1 MIEILKGL
9 RSGVE
14 WNVNKVLVATLFAEA
29 KRMWDEDTAKGVK
42 ERLGTKAYQY
52 LGTHGSLRSR
62 TDTEAIL
69 AERSRRGGKKT
80 LASCVKY
87 FRTCWKSLKSGRG
100 DDSSFVD
107 ADHTCGVQ
115 FLVLFKGMSILLLR
129 WL

>member
-9 RSGVE
+9 KSGVE

-52 LGTHGSLRSR
+52 LGTYESLGSR

-69 AERSRRGGKKT
+69 AERSRRGGKRT
-80 LASCVKY
+80 LASCVK
-87 FRTCWKSLKSGRG
+87 CWKSLKSGRG

-115 FLVLFKGMSILLLR
+115 FLVLFKGMGILLLR